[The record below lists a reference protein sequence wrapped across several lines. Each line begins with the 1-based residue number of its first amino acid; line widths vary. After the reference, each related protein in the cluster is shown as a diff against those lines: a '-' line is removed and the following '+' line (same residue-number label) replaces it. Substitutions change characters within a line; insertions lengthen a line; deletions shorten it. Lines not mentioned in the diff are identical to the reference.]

1 MEEWIDFDEVFFR
14 HSSEAQ
20 DQQEH
25 QDHDQ
30 DHGHGHEQSH
40 GRALDRRMS
49 IFQVK
54 CALIAL
60 FGEEVPTVSNVST
73 YTSHR
78 VVHMCCVVLC
88 CVELCMCICV
98 YMCVYVCVCVCVC
111 VCCGII
117 HYHYR
122 DGH

>member
-30 DHGHGHEQSH
+30 DHGHEQSR
-40 GRALDRRMS
+40 GRALGRRMIMS

-73 YTSHR
+73 YTSSSAH
-78 VVHMCCVVLC
+78 VLC
-88 CVELCMCICV
+88 CVELCVCM
-98 YMCVYVCVCVCVC
+98 CVCVW
-111 VCCGII
+111 CGII
-117 HYHYR
+117 HYHNCDIVTDFYY
-122 DGH
+122 

>member
-25 QDHDQ
+25 QDHE
-30 DHGHGHEQSH
+30 HGHEQSQ
-40 GRALDRRMS
+40 GRALGRRMIMS

-73 YTSHR
+73 YTSSSAY
-78 VVHMCCVVLC
+78 VLCCVVLS
-88 CVELCMCICV
+88 
-98 YMCVYVCVCVCVC
+98 
-111 VCCGII
+111 
-117 HYHYR
+117 
-122 DGH
+122 